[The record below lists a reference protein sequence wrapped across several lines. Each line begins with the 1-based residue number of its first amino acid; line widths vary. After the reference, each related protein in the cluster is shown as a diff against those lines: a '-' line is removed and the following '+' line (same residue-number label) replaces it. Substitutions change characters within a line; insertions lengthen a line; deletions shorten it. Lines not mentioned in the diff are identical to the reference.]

1 MPNFIPRFSPLL
13 KFSLFLSLRRDG
25 KERTL
30 GTRLSGAT
38 LAAVKLLLS
47 FRNLSIFCNLH
58 FIQVPYCLL
67 CGSFLDYIH
76 ETNFWMSS
84 GGTRSVIHYDADH
97 NLHCLVS
104 GRKDF
109 IMIERKY
116 AEDLYFFEMVW

>member
-1 MPNFIPRFSPLL
+1 MKIQ
-13 KFSLFLSLRRDG
+13 
-25 KERTL
+25 
-30 GTRLSGAT
+30 AT
-38 LAAVKLLLS
+38 
-47 FRNLSIFCNLH
+47 NNYTHLH
-58 FIQVPYCLL
+58 TQVPHCLL

-84 GGTRSVIHYDADH
+84 GGTCSVIHYDADH

-109 IMIERKY
+109 IMIERKH

>member
-1 MPNFIPRFSPLL
+1 MLWNSFFHSEI
-13 KFSLFLSLRRDG
+13 
-25 KERTL
+25 
-30 GTRLSGAT
+30 RLYS
-38 LAAVKLLLS
+38 
-47 FRNLSIFCNLH
+47 CNLH
-58 FIQVPYCLL
+58 FTQVPYCLL

-116 AEDLYFFEMVW
+116 AEDFYFFEMVW

>member
-1 MPNFIPRFSPLL
+1 MPNLIPRFSPLL

-30 GTRLSGAT
+30 GTRLPGAI
-38 LAAVKLLLS
+38 LLLNS
-47 FRNLSIFCNLH
+47 FFHSEICLYFCNLH

>member
-1 MPNFIPRFSPLL
+1 M
-13 KFSLFLSLRRDG
+13 
-25 KERTL
+25 
-30 GTRLSGAT
+30 
-38 LAAVKLLLS
+38 
-47 FRNLSIFCNLH
+47 
-58 FIQVPYCLL
+58 L

-116 AEDLYFFEMVW
+116 AEDLYFFEMVYGNNIIERLNKNFILKEADNKIEALPRASKTIFEVGQCMQKKN